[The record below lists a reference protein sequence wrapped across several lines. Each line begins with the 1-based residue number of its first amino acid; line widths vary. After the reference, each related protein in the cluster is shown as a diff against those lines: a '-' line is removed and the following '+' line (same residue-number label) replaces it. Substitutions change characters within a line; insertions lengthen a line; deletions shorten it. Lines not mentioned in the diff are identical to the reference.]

1 MIAALALA
9 TGGAFGAYRW
19 SQTKYFIGNADG
31 VVAVYQGVNTNV
43 FGLALSHEVKRTNID
58 IDSLPQAWRDQLQD
72 GITFNSY
79 DEAIQ
84 HVQVIRQEKSN
95 FNDNSNTSKSSGDAG
110 NGTSDS
116 SDSSDSSGYER
127 HGRRLQAPAA
137 ARPTAAL
144 RMAPRAIPAR
154 THRPPAQTAVDAQ

>member
-1 MIAALALA
+1 MV
-9 TGGAFGAYRW
+9 T
-19 SQTKYFIGNADG
+19 
-31 VVAVYQGVNTNV
+31 VYQGVNTNV

-79 DEAIQ
+79 DEALQ

-95 FNDNSNTSKSSGDAG
+95 FNDNSNTSKSSGNAG

-116 SDSSDSSGYER
+116 SGSNGTDGDSSAGSSQTDG
-127 HGRRLQAPAA
+127 G
-137 ARPTAAL
+137 TAGDTGTDASS
-144 RMAPRAIPAR
+144 
-154 THRPPAQTAVDAQ
+154 TGTDGGDAQ

>member
-31 VVAVYQGVNTNV
+31 VVAVYLGVNTNV

-116 SDSSDSSGYER
+116 SDSSGSNGTDGDSSAGSSQTD
-127 HGRRLQAPAA
+127 GG
-137 ARPTAAL
+137 TADG
-144 RMAPRAIPAR
+144 
-154 THRPPAQTAVDAQ
+154 TAGDTGTDASSTGTDGGDAQ